1 MSLPISPWNCARSD
15 TLTTLYR
22 DRLGGYLV
30 STRRWDSNRKKQE
43 FQRQSWFFSGVLGIC
58 FNQQKMG
65 WMIFGWKTM
74 GFFPCLPQGPFPCLY
89 PARHDGRG
97 LHGRHHLNPETE
109 SKKTL
114 VIWDRMGPSSWAKL
128 VQITIIAI
136 VYDTQIII
144 FRWGFLN
151 QQT

>member
-1 MSLPISPWNCARSD
+1 M
-15 TLTTLYR
+15 
-22 DRLGGYLV
+22 GGDY
-30 STRRWDSNRKKQE
+30 
-43 FQRQSWFFSGVLGIC
+43 
-58 FNQQKMG
+58 MG
-65 WMIFGWKTM
+65 
-74 GFFPCLPQGPFPCLY
+74 
-89 PARHDGRG
+89 
-97 LHGRHHLNPETE
+97 HLNPETE

-114 VIWDRMGPSSWAKL
+114 LIWDRMGPSSLAKL